1 MSPRDPAHPRV
12 QKLEGFKQKGENI
25 RDLRA
30 NVNSPSYV
38 LVYLSVHVSMHLA
51 VQVYVGASRVVCA
64 YVCTLPAFPCL
75 WMCVCVYL
83 CLCVFRCI

>member
-1 MSPRDPAHPRV
+1 MSPKDPAHPRV

-64 YVCTLPAFPCL
+64 YVCMHLACIPMSL
-75 WMCVCVYL
+75 DV
-83 CLCVFRCI
+83 CLCISMFVCA